1 MAISPASSSP
11 STSGKSPSA
20 VRVFCAFLAACFA
33 LPSTLPSL
41 SNPSTWSSQSA
52 TRYDADAAFL
62 DELQARALLFFN
74 EHSDPFTGLTKD
86 RAPTDGSPSD
96 SPASIAASG
105 FALTAWCIGEA
116 RGWMTRDEV
125 IQRTL
130 TLLHFV
136 HDKVEH
142 ERGWFY
148 HFIDARTGKRAWRC
162 EASTIDTALF
172 LKGAL
177 VAREYLQVPEISDL
191 VDRIY
196 SRIDWTWAMNGG
208 TTLTHGWRPETGFL
222 KSRWDSYSELLG
234 LYLLGIGAPKNA
246 LPAASWRAWQRGPV
260 VTFNDRTFIN
270 CPPLFTHQYPHAW
283 FDFRGKT
290 DGLTDYWQN
299 SVNATLAQREWCAE
313 LASDFPRWSLNV
325 WGVTASDSAKGYVD
339 WGGPIANNHRLDG
352 TVVPCAPGGSLP
364 FAPREC
370 MDALRAMR
378 EVGGEAVWGR
388 YGFADAFNPHTGWI
402 SPDVIAIDVGITML
416 MAENMRT
423 GFVWKYFMQS
433 PEAKRGMHL
442 AGFRDRRE
450 IDDVRNQWVSSGN

>member
-1 MAISPASSSP
+1 MVV
-11 STSGKSPSA
+11 SA
-20 VRVFCAFLAACFA
+20 CLALF
-33 LPSTLPSL
+33 PSTLPSL
-41 SNPSTWSSQSA
+41 SHASA
-52 TRYDADAAFL
+52 WTAHGALAQDEEAAFL
-62 DELQARALLFFN
+62 DELQARALLYFN
-74 EHSDPFTGLTKD
+74 EHSDSLTGLTRD

-105 FALTAWCIGEA
+105 FALTAWCIGEF
-116 RGWMTRDEV
+116 RGWMSRDEV
-125 IQRTL
+125 IHRTL
-130 TLLHFV
+130 TLLQFV
-136 HDKVEH
+136 HDHVEH

-148 HFIDARTGKRAWRC
+148 HFVDARTGKRAWLC

-177 VAREYLQVPEISDL
+177 MAREYLNEPAVSDL

-196 SRIDWTWAMNGG
+196 ARIDWTWALNGG
-208 TTLTHGWRPETGFL
+208 STVTHGWRPETGFL

-234 LYLLGIGAPKNA
+234 LYLLGIGATKDPLPPKTWTA
-246 LPAASWRAWQRGPV
+246 WRRGPV
-260 VTFNDRTFIN
+260 VTYGDRTYVN

-283 FDFRGKT
+283 FDFRGRT

-313 LASDFPRWSLNV
+313 LATSFERWSLDI
-325 WGVTASDSAKGYVD
+325 WGVTASDSAKGYID
-339 WGGPIANNHRLDG
+339 WGGPLGSHHRPDG

-370 MDALRAMR
+370 MSALRAMR
-378 EVGGEAVWGR
+378 EVGGAAVWGR
-388 YGFADAFNPHTGWI
+388 YGFADAFNPQTGWV

-423 GFVWKYFMQS
+423 GFVWRTFMKA
-433 PEAKRGMHL
+433 PEVQRGMQL
-442 AGFRDRRE
+442 AGFRDRDPFRPE
-450 IDDVRNQWVSSGN
+450 SNYVLAAD